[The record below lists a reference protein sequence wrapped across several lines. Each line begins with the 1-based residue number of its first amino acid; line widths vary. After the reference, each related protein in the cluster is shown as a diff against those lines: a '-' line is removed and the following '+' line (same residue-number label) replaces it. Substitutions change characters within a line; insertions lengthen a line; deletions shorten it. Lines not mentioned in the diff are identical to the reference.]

1 MGELTEIVPV
11 LKEHVGWINVAV
23 GAIGAIGCAMIVNL
37 IDGKDIQPAAF
48 FAVT

>member
-1 MGELTEIVPV
+1 MAELTEIVPV

-23 GAIGAIGCAMIVNL
+23 GVDGFSGCAMIVNL
-37 IDGKDIQPAAF
+37 IDGEEVQPAAF